1 MAYSFFIDHMKM
13 NAHKSGI
20 VGATMLGGLH
30 VLWSVFVL
38 LGWAQGLVNFSSW
51 AHMLKTAPVHVGSF
65 DGTAAVTVIVVA
77 AGIGYCIGYAFA
89 VVHNKVY
96 R

>member
-1 MAYSFFIDHMKM
+1 MKL
-13 NAHKSGI
+13 NVHKSGL
-20 VGATMLGGLH
+20 VGAAMLGGVH
-30 VLWSVFVL
+30 VLWSVLVF
-38 LGWAQGLVNFSSW
+38 LGWAQWWINFSSW

-77 AGIGYCIGYAFA
+77 GCIGYGIGYAFA
-89 VVHNKVY
+89 TVHNKVY